1 MEECG
6 SRQSGPAALINVQAS
21 GHGSQS
27 PSNQRISQHGE
38 IPVTPEPIVRVHS
51 TWYSCRVNN
60 VLSQF
65 SGDMREKKFIVKKK
79 FVLPLF
85 QNRVFPLVL
94 TVLS

>member
-1 MEECG
+1 MGAIDEV
-6 SRQSGPAALINVQAS
+6 SMI
-21 GHGSQS
+21 HD
-27 PSNQRISQHGE
+27 
-38 IPVTPEPIVRVHS
+38 RVCM
-51 TWYSCRVNN
+51 YSCRVNN